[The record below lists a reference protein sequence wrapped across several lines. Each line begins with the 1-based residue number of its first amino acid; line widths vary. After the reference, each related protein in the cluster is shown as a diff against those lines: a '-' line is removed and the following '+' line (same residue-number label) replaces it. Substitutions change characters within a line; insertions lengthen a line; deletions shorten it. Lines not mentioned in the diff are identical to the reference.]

1 MKNVTIRQ
9 LHIFSVA
16 ARHLSF
22 VRASEEIFL
31 TQPAVSMQIRQLEEI
46 VGLPL
51 FDKIGRKMHLTEA
64 GHEVAR
70 TAHIILGALKD
81 ADANIDALKGF
92 RSGIVSVNLVSTAKY
107 FVPRFMALFHKTHA
121 DIKLQINVGN
131 RETLVRQLH
140 SNEIDLAIMGRPPE
154 RIDTLSYPFARHPHV
169 VIAAPDH
176 PFARRSRIP
185 LQDLADEI
193 FLVRE
198 HGSGTRTAME
208 NFFHEHGIDPPLG
221 MTMESNETIKQ
232 AVMAGLGLGFISL
245 HTIALELKTR
255 QLVVLDVKDT
265 PVMRT
270 WHVVH
275 LRSKRLS
282 PATAAFKDF
291 MLREAGPYLDSTFA
305 DTPVHIR
312 NKLTRGER
320 QPISG
325 ITGRIASSN

>member
-1 MKNVTIRQ
+1 
-9 LHIFSVA
+9 
-16 ARHLSF
+16 
-22 VRASEEIFL
+22 
-31 TQPAVSMQIRQLEEI
+31 
-46 VGLPL
+46 
-51 FDKIGRKMHLTEA
+51 
-64 GHEVAR
+64 
-70 TAHIILGALKD
+70 
-81 ADANIDALKGF
+81 
-92 RSGIVSVNLVSTAKY
+92 
-107 FVPRFMALFHKTHA
+107 MALFHKKHA
-121 DIKLQINVGN
+121 DIKLQANVGN
-131 RETLVRQLH
+131 REMLVRQLH

-169 VIAAPDH
+169 VIASPDH
-176 PFARRSRIP
+176 PWARRSRIDP
-185 LQDLADEI
+185 QELAEET

-198 HGSGTRTAME
+198 QGSGTRAAME
-208 NFFHEHGIDPPLG
+208 NFFREHGIDPPFG

-270 WHVVH
+270 WYVVH

-282 PATAAFKDF
+282 PATAAFKEF

-320 QPISG
+320 QPVSG
-325 ITGRIASSN
+325 IPPRITPRI